1 MAKSPKRKEYLK
13 DYKQGADGSFR
24 YSGKTYTFAGT
35 DKERIAASRN
45 LILLAVLLLASI
57 AVSGLNDAPCAIRA
71 FYVIIP
77 FIGEVC
83 AFFALAWNLSKL
95 IMEGRE
101 IRGYIFETADNRI
114 PPAALITMFFA
125 IFGLLAAGIYLIT
138 HGFDGQVLKSVLY
151 LIMKG
156 LNAVLA
162 FCFKKYY
169 NTLEWNVV

>member
-13 DYKQGADGSFR
+13 DYKQGADGSFK
-24 YSGKTYTFAGT
+24 YSGKNYRFAGT
-35 DKERIAASRN
+35 EQERRAAYRN
-45 LILLAVLLLASI
+45 LILLAALLLASV

-101 IRGYIFETADNRI
+101 IRGYIFEIADNRI
-114 PPAALITMFFA
+114 PPAALILMFFA
-125 IFGLLAAGIYLIT
+125 VFGILAAGIYLVSN
-138 HGFDGQVLKSVLY
+138 GFEGEVLKSILY
-151 LIMKG
+151 LVFKG

-169 NTLEWNVV
+169 NTLKWTVI